1 MQFFATQCPWW
12 LAGLILGAIV
22 TGLQWTANLP
32 LGATGAFVATADF
45 AAAPAK
51 GPSWRVFLF
60 IGVIGGAL
68 LHTLITSGFHTT
80 WSNGGMDAR
89 FASLPLRAG
98 VLLGAGLLMG
108 YGARTAGGCTSGHGI
123 CGMAR
128 GSTGSLV
135 STMVFMAVAVA
146 AANAVARVSQ

>member
-1 MQFFATQCPWW
+1 MAFFATQCPWW

-45 AAAPAK
+45 AGAPSK
-51 GPSWRVFLF
+51 GASWRVFLF
-60 IGVIGGAL
+60 IGIVAGAL
-68 LHTLITSGFHTT
+68 LHTAITTGFHAT
-80 WSNGGMDAR
+80 WSNGGMDTR
-89 FASLPLRAG
+89 FAWAPLRAG
-98 VLLGAGLLMG
+98 VLLVAGLLMG

-128 GSTGSLV
+128 ASTGSLV

-146 AANAVARVSQ
+146 AASAAARVL